1 MKQIILMR
9 HAEAADADYDT
20 NSPDMAR
27 RLTTRG
33 ALQAKA
39 TAIILSQEKI
49 LPNIII
55 TSNTTRAQQTTQIV
69 NSLLCN
75 NQAKVV
81 TQDWLYDDYT
91 TQQLIDTIV
100 QCATTSQPTEP
111 ATIMIIAHN
120 PTLSYRAANLM
131 RESQYIGFPTAGYIA
146 LQVEID
152 HWQEL
157 TARNAILL
165 NSNFL

>member
-1 MKQIILMR
+1 MR

-55 TSNTTRAQQTTQIV
+55 TSNATRAQQTTQIV

-81 TQDWLYDDYT
+81 TKIGST
-91 TQQLIDTIV
+91 T
-100 QCATTSQPTEP
+100 TTRPSS
-111 ATIMIIAHN
+111 
-120 PTLSYRAANLM
+120 L
-131 RESQYIGFPTAGYIA
+131 
-146 LQVEID
+146 
-152 HWQEL
+152 
-157 TARNAILL
+157 
-165 NSNFL
+165 